1 MINIMNNLIRSSLLC
16 ICVLTFIA
24 ACSDKNQN
32 IEQGKILFHQVHIGK
47 NNVIGCISC
56 HSLNL
61 QIQTVGPSLSGLGLR
76 AGKLVTNM
84 SATEYIKQ
92 SIINPDAYIVSG
104 YAPATMFAHYKTEL
118 TDIEI
123 NSLVA
128 FLQSLK

>member
-1 MINIMNNLIRSSLLC
+1 MRSLFIVSLSIIIGLTSCDTKNLS
-16 ICVLTFIA
+16 
-24 ACSDKNQN
+24 
-32 IEQGKILFHQVHIGK
+32 IEQGKNLFQQVHIGK

-56 HSLNL
+56 HSLNS

-76 AGKLVTNM
+76 ADKLITGM

-118 TDIEI
+118 TEDEI
-123 NSLVA
+123 GALVV
-128 FLQSLK
+128 FLQSLKN